1 MGNEKKRSLNTKV
14 TLRNMIFFSQMT
26 RLFGSKEATRS
37 FLSLSVLSFSEGSVV
52 AEMSASFPSG
62 STLPRITDI
71 MDALAEGTI
80 SDGSTDYPID
90 SSALVVEGKNQL
102 FPGIC

>member
-1 MGNEKKRSLNTKV
+1 
-14 TLRNMIFFSQMT
+14 
-26 RLFGSKEATRS
+26 
-37 FLSLSVLSFSEGSVV
+37 
-52 AEMSASFPSG
+52 MSASFPSG

-102 FPGIC
+102 FPIIC